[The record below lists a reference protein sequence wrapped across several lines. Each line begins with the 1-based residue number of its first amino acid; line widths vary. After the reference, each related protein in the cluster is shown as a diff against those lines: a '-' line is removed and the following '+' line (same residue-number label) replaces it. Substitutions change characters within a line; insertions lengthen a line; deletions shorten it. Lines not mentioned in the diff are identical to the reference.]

1 MVWVRMGLD
10 GCIDC
15 CFALDHRAS
24 IDFSGQIFFLRTHFL
39 VSFLCRCGHHRT
51 REIIE

>member
-24 IDFSGQIFFLRTHFL
+24 IDFSGQAFFFTYAFSCVVL
-39 VSFLCRCGHHRT
+39 VSLRSS
-51 REIIE
+51 